1 MKTLRLL
8 GYLLVVTVL
17 SVGFV
22 SCSDDDNDKD
32 DTTQIVG
39 KWEFTKLEFWE
50 AGNESNVE
58 SENRSGDYWTFNAD
72 KSGYDTDEESNF
84 TWSIS
89 SDKLTLVYPNNLGT
103 YSFTIESFNS
113 KTLIVL
119 YKDSEGY
126 WRSTYQKR

>member
-8 GYLLVVTVL
+8 SYLLVVTVL
-17 SVGFV
+17 SAGFV

-32 DTTQIVG
+32 DTTQIVS

-58 SENRSGDYWTFNAD
+58 SENRNGDYWTFNAD

-89 SDKLTLVYPNNLGT
+89 NDKLTLVYPTGIGT
-103 YSFTIESFNS
+103 YTYTIVSLNS
-113 KTLIVL
+113 STLVVL
-119 YKDSEGY
+119 YKDEEGY
-126 WRSTYQKR
+126 WRSTFKKV